1 MKDILNRNRSSQL
14 PDWYGSCAILN
25 RDQKEVRSLTPLQ
38 LPFTAQE
45 KKVVLFRSCS
55 SDKHVF
61 WMYSD
66 LLLSTA
72 PCLLRAFVR
81 TNVTHKGQKTKRDG
95 KLVSWQYK

>member
-55 SDKHVF
+55 
-61 WMYSD
+61 
-66 LLLSTA
+66 
-72 PCLLRAFVR
+72 
-81 TNVTHKGQKTKRDG
+81 
-95 KLVSWQYK
+95 